1 MIWFL
6 MAPIVIGILAAIL
19 LPQFL
24 ASSKIDSCLDAGGS
38 FDYESCK
45 CDYSANHAYLEDD
58 RCN

>member
-1 MIWFL
+1 MIWFFV
-6 MAPIVIGILAAIL
+6 APLVIGMLAAIL

-45 CDYSANHAYLEDD
+45 CDYSANHSYKEKHQ
-58 RCN
+58 CK